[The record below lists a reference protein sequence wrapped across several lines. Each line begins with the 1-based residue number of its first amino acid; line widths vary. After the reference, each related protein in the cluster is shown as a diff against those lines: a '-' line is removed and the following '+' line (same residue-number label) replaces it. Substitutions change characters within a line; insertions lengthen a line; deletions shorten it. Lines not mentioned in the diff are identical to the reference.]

1 MTDFLMRM
9 FISCKFKN
17 PVIVQCVNL
26 HKKSA
31 LKNLVLI
38 LAAAVV
44 LFFPFLGKVH
54 LFDWDEINFAE
65 CAREMLVT
73 GDYLRVHIDFQPFWE
88 KPPLIFWMQAAAMKL
103 FGVNEY
109 AARFP
114 NAVCGVFT
122 LLAVYH
128 IGKKIS
134 GERFGLLWALAYA
147 GSLFPNMYFKSGIID
162 PWFNLFIFLGLW
174 NFIQY
179 AWKCSGFTGVALP
192 LQQWHYALLSGM
204 FIGLAM
210 LMKGQ
215 VALLIFGLTVLV
227 YWVSLRFR
235 IFFSWGHVGLFL
247 LAAVLTTSVWFGYET
262 IKNGPWFLQE
272 FITYQ
277 IRLFSTHDA
286 GHKGFPGY
294 HYVVL
299 LLGCF
304 PASVLAIPSFFKSRD
319 VSTQEQDMKKWMLFL
334 FWVVTI
340 LFSIVKSRIIHY
352 SSMAWFP
359 VTFLGAFTIHQ
370 LLQQRLSWKTY
381 ITVIVG
387 VIGTIVGVA
396 FTVFPFVA
404 MNIRKL
410 IPYVKDEFA
419 QGNMEAQVTWSG
431 FESVIGVVYLILVW
445 TALTWFRKGQ
455 TAKAAYSLFGGTAL
469 TIFLAAAIVVP
480 KVERYSQGASIDF
493 LKERVGEDCYVQ
505 VLGFKSYAHLFYTQK
520 PLPQNPNAY
529 DTNWLLQGDIDKP
542 VYFVSKVDRI
552 KNYTQY
558 TELKE
563 LYRKNG
569 FVFLKREPVR

>member
-1 MTDFLMRM
+1 M
-9 FISCKFKN
+9 KN
-17 PVIVQCVNL
+17 ILLLITC
-26 HKKSA
+26 A
-31 LKNLVLI
+31 VL
-38 LAAAVV
+38 
-44 LFFPFLGKVH
+44 LFFPFLGAVH

-65 CAREMLVT
+65 CSREMLAT
-73 GDYLRVHIDFQPFWE
+73 GDYLRVYIDFQPFWE
-88 KPPLIFWMQAAAMKL
+88 KPPLFFWMQSAAMKI

-114 NAVCGVFT
+114 NAICGVFT
-122 LLAVYH
+122 LITIYLV
-128 IGKKIS
+128 GKKLS
-134 GERFGLLWALAYA
+134 GVRFGLLWALAFA

-179 AWKCSGFTGVALP
+179 VWKRNHMEIIDLKYQP
-192 LQQWHYALLSGM
+192 WQYAMLSGI

-210 LMKGQ
+210 LTKGQ
-215 VALLIFGLTVLV
+215 VALVIFGLSVLV
-227 YWVSLRFR
+227 YWITLRFKM
-235 IFFSWGHVGLFL
+235 FFSWGHVLLFL
-247 LAAVLTTSVWFGYET
+247 VFAVLTMSVWFGYES

-304 PASVLAIPSFFKSRD
+304 PASVLAIPSFFKSKD
-319 VSTQEQDMKKWMLFL
+319 ITTQEQDMKKWMLIL

-359 VTFLGAFTIHQ
+359 VTFLGAFTVNQ
-370 LLQQRLSWKTY
+370 LLENRMKWKLY
-381 ITVIVG
+381 ITIV
-387 VIGTIVGVA
+387 VGTIGSVVA
-396 FTVFPFVA
+396 LLFTVFPFVA
-404 MNIRKL
+404 MNIKKL
-410 IPYVKDEFA
+410 IPYVKDQFA
-419 QGNMEAQVTWSG
+419 QGNMEADVHWSG
-431 FESVIGVVYLILVW
+431 FESLIGIVYFVLVW
-445 TALTWFRKGQ
+445 KALIWFKNGQ
-455 TAKAAYSLFGGTAL
+455 VSKAAYSLFGGTAL
-469 TIFLAAAIVVP
+469 TIFFAAAIVVP

-493 LKERVGEDCYVQ
+493 LKERAGEECYVQ

-520 PLPQNPNAY
+520 PKPVEPRAADL
-529 DTNWLLQGDIDKP
+529 NWLLQGDIDKP

-552 KNYTQY
+552 KNFEQYTQ
-558 TELKE
+558 LKE

-569 FVFLKREPVR
+569 FVFLKREVPVAE

>member
-1 MTDFLMRM
+1 M
-9 FISCKFKN
+9 KN
-17 PVIVQCVNL
+17 ILLLITC
-26 HKKSA
+26 A
-31 LKNLVLI
+31 VL
-38 LAAAVV
+38 
-44 LFFPFLGKVH
+44 LFFPFLGAVH

-65 CAREMLVT
+65 CSREMLVT
-73 GDYLRVHIDFQPFWE
+73 GDYLRVYIDFQPFWE
-88 KPPLIFWMQAAAMKL
+88 KPPLFFWMQSAAMKI

-114 NAVCGVFT
+114 NALCGVVT
-122 LLAVYH
+122 LITIYMV
-128 IGKKIS
+128 GKKLS
-134 GERFGLLWALAYA
+134 GVRFGLLWALAFA

-179 AWKCSGFTGVALP
+179 VRKRNHIEITDLKYQPW
-192 LQQWHYALLSGM
+192 QYAMLSGI

-210 LMKGQ
+210 LTKGQ
-215 VALLIFGLTVLV
+215 VALVIFGLSVLV
-227 YWVSLRFR
+227 YWITLRFKM
-235 IFFSWGHVGLFL
+235 FFSWAHVLLFL
-247 LAAVLTTSVWFGYET
+247 VFAVLTMSVWFGYES

-304 PASVLAIPSFFKSRD
+304 PASVLAIPSFFKSKD
-319 VSTQEQDMKKWMLFL
+319 ITTQEQDMKKWMLIL

-359 VTFLGAFTIHQ
+359 VTFLGAFTVNQ
-370 LLQQRLSWKTY
+370 LLENRMQWKLY
-381 ITVIVG
+381 ITIV
-387 VIGTIVGVA
+387 VGTIGSVVA
-396 FTVFPFVA
+396 LLFTVFPFVA
-404 MNIRKL
+404 MNIKKL

-419 QGNMEAQVTWSG
+419 QGNMEADVHWSG
-431 FESVIGVVYLILVW
+431 FESLIGIVYFVLVW
-445 TALTWFRKGQ
+445 KALIWFKNGQ
-455 TAKAAYSLFGGTAL
+455 VAKAAYSLFGGTAL
-469 TIFLAAAIVVP
+469 TIFFAAAIVVP

-493 LKERVGEDCYVQ
+493 LKERAGEECYVQ

-520 PLPQNPNAY
+520 PKPVEPRAADL
-529 DTNWLLQGDIDKP
+529 NWLLQGDIDKP

-552 KNYTQY
+552 KNFEQYTQ
-558 TELKE
+558 LKE

-569 FVFLKREPVR
+569 FVFLKREVPVAE

>member
-1 MTDFLMRM
+1 M
-9 FISCKFKN
+9 KN
-17 PVIVQCVNL
+17 SI
-26 HKKSA
+26 
-31 LKNLVLI
+31 I
-38 LAAAVV
+38 IIAAAVL

-73 GDYLRVHIDFQPFWE
+73 GDFLRVHVDFQPFWE
-88 KPPLIFWMQAAAMKL
+88 KPPLFFWMQAGAMKL

-114 NAVCGVFT
+114 NAVCGIFT
-122 LLAVYH
+122 LLAVYF

-134 GERFGLLWALAYA
+134 GERFGFLWALAFA

-162 PWFNLFIFLGLW
+162 PWFNLFIFIGLW

-179 AWKCSGFTGVALP
+179 VWKRTGFTGVELP
-192 LQQWHYALLSGM
+192 RQQWQYALISGM
-204 FIGLAM
+204 FIGLAI

-227 YWVSLRFR
+227 YWITLRFR
-235 IFFSWGHVGLFL
+235 IFFNWGHVGLFL
-247 LAAVLTTSVWFGYET
+247 VAAVLTMSVWFGYET
-262 IKNGPWFLQE
+262 IVNGTWFLEE

-319 VSTQEQDMKKWMLFL
+319 ISTQEQDMKKWMLIL

-370 LLQQRLSWKTY
+370 LLEQRLSWKTY
-381 ITVIVG
+381 ITIIVG
-387 VIGTIVGVA
+387 TIGTIVGVA

-404 MNIRKL
+404 MNIRQL

-419 QGNMEAQVTWSG
+419 QGNMEAQVAWSG
-431 FESVIGVVYLILVW
+431 FESLIGVVYLILVW
-445 TALTWFRKGQ
+445 TALIWFRKGL

-469 TIFLAAAIVVP
+469 TIFLAASIVVP

-520 PLPQNPNAY
+520 PQPQNPNAY
-529 DTNWLLQGDIDKP
+529 DTNWLLQGAIDKP

-552 KNYTQY
+552 KNFTQY
-558 TELKE
+558 PELKE

-569 FVFLKREPVR
+569 FVFLKREPVAAP

>member
-1 MTDFLMRM
+1 MKNILFL
-9 FISCKFKN
+9 ITC
-17 PVIVQCVNL
+17 
-26 HKKSA
+26 A
-31 LKNLVLI
+31 VL
-38 LAAAVV
+38 
-44 LFFPFLGKVH
+44 LFFPFLGAVH

-65 CAREMLVT
+65 CSREMLVT
-73 GDYLRVHIDFQPFWE
+73 GDYLRVYIDYQPFWE
-88 KPPLIFWMQAAAMKL
+88 KPPLFFWMQSAAMKV

-114 NAVCGVFT
+114 NAICGVVT
-122 LLAVYH
+122 LITIYLV
-128 IGKKIS
+128 GKKLS
-134 GERFGLLWALAYA
+134 GVRFGLLWALAFA

-179 AWKCSGFTGVALP
+179 VWKRNHIDLKYQP
-192 LQQWHYALLSGM
+192 WQYAMLSGI

-210 LMKGQ
+210 LTKGQ
-215 VALLIFGLTVLV
+215 VALVIFGLSVLV
-227 YWVSLRFR
+227 YWITLRFKM
-235 IFFSWGHVGLFL
+235 FFSWAHVFLFL
-247 LAAVLTTSVWFGYET
+247 VSAVLTMSVWFGYES

-304 PASVLAIPSFFKSRD
+304 PASVLAIPSFFKSKD
-319 VSTQEQDMKKWMLFL
+319 ITTQEQDMKKWMLIL

-359 VTFLGAFTIHQ
+359 VTFLGAFTVNQ
-370 LLQQRLSWKTY
+370 LLENRMQWKLY
-381 ITVIVG
+381 ITIV
-387 VIGTIVGVA
+387 VGTIGSVVA
-396 FTVFPFVA
+396 LLFTVFPFVA
-404 MNIRKL
+404 MNIKKL

-419 QGNMEAQVTWSG
+419 QGNMEADVHWSG
-431 FESVIGVVYLILVW
+431 FESLIGIVYFVLVW
-445 TALTWFRKGQ
+445 KALIWFKNGQ
-455 TAKAAYSLFGGTAL
+455 VAKAAYSLFGGTAL
-469 TIFLAAAIVVP
+469 TIFFAAAIVVP

-493 LKERVGEDCYVQ
+493 LKERAGEECYVQ

-520 PLPQNPNAY
+520 PKPVEPRAADL
-529 DTNWLLQGDIDKP
+529 NWLLQGDIDKP
-542 VYFVSKVDRI
+542 VYFVCKVDRI
-552 KNYTQY
+552 KNFTQY

-569 FVFLKREPVR
+569 FVFLKREVPVVE